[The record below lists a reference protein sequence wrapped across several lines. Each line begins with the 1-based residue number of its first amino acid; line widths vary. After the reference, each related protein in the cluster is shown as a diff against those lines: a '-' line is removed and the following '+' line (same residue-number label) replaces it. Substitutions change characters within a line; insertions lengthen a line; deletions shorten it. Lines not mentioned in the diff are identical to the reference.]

1 MSSDKP
7 FIVLGSAASGVSLAM
22 DAFAEY
28 GYTTLNV
35 ELSDLSSAVL
45 EALLANAQNV
55 AIAPKV
61 SPEKPA
67 AEIAETLLRLKKEVP
82 ELQVLLLNAP
92 DETLVKRYLDSGK
105 AHPFE
110 AQAGGLEAAVT
121 IEKKWLAS
129 LREIFSQKDYAID
142 TSTTTPTELRLK
154 IARVLKRPVDNQ
166 QFTVY
171 ITTFGFKYG
180 PPSDAELMF
189 DMRFMTNPFYDEN
202 LRHLT
207 GQDQAIKDYL
217 FGLPHIPEFFE
228 RWSVLVASLL
238 PYYRAE
244 GKTRLSVAIGCTG
257 GKHRSVCM
265 GESLAQYLQKVCP
278 DYKIVLSH
286 RETQRWH
293 SEPSSAP
300 AVNTKGQKAPSC

>member
-1 MSSDKP
+1 MMSSNADKP
-7 FIVLGSAASGVSLAM
+7 FIVLGSAASGISLAL

-35 ELSDLSSAVL
+35 ELTELSSSVL
-45 EALLANAQNV
+45 QALLAKSRNV

-61 SPEKPA
+61 SAEKSPQ
-67 AEIAETLLRLKKEVP
+67 EIAEALLQLKAEVAD
-82 ELQVLLLNAP
+82 LQVLILNAP
-92 DETLVKRYLDSGK
+92 NETLIKRYLDSGK
-105 AHPFE
+105 PHPFE
-110 AQAGGLEAAVT
+110 AQAGGLEAAVG
-121 IEKKWLAS
+121 IEKMWLAT
-129 LREIFSQKDYAID
+129 LRDNFAQKDYAID

-189 DMRFMTNPFYDEN
+189 DMRFMTNPFNDEN

-238 PYYRAE
+238 PYYRSE

-265 GESLAQYLQKVCP
+265 GESLAEYLQKVCP

-300 AVNTKGQKAPSC
+300 VACTPVK